1 MSCRISGYLIVHL
14 ETSSPFVLLSTGG
27 GGLFRVGLLLSAGW
41 IMGWT
46 IYSIMVGMQGGLTT
60 RGDRIAVPVVLFAPP
75 VALGMFGAATVW
87 ALRGFTE

>member
-1 MSCRISGYLIVHL
+1 MSCRTSGYLIVHL

-27 GGLFRVGLLLSAGW
+27 GDSSACGCSCPPDGSW
-41 IMGWT
+41 GGPIMD
-46 IYSIMVGMQGGLTT
+46 GMQGGLTT
-60 RGDRIAVPVVLFAPP
+60 RGDWIAVPVVLFAPP